1 MDKKPLMLTTLRQ
14 YLRRLQALERAH
26 CDNGTAPIPD
36 FPCLMPLVDET
47 RDVIRLVVRRR
58 ALVPLRRP
66 QRRRSSVGP
75 TRHDRSLPECP

>member
-36 FPCLMPLVDET
+36 FPCLMPLIDET
-47 RDVIRLVVRRR
+47 RDVIRLVIRRR
-58 ALVPLRRP
+58 ALAPLRRP
-66 QRRRSSVGP
+66 RRR
-75 TRHDRSLPECP
+75 R